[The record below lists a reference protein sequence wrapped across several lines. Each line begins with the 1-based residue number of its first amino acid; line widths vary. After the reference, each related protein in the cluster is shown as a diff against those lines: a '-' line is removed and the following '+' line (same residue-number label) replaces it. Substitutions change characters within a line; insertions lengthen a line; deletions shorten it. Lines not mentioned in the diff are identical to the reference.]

1 MILINRYR
9 YVYFICL
16 PRECNLGHWLEIF
29 LVIFHFLFWLFLYIF
44 LNYLLRIDDS
54 RCNKPCPSGAAA
66 ELGRGEGQLC
76 GGDWALA
83 VYFTGRDIK
92 GISELPLIQFF
103 YKG

>member
-1 MILINRYR
+1 M
-9 YVYFICL
+9 
-16 PRECNLGHWLEIF
+16 EIF

-66 ELGRGEGQLC
+66 ELGRAGVQGLGEGQLC

-83 VYFTGRDIK
+83 VYFTGRESE
-92 GISELPLIQFF
+92 GISELHLIQLIL
-103 YKG
+103 